1 MSRTTETTAM
11 HMKTFSRLLVAIEM
25 SIRLVAIAVL
35 ARVLVPAL
43 VGVLASRL
51 LTSFASA
58 AFRSPALGIIGLV
71 VVGLCLAAALVTISL
86 PLKVGHLRPAM
97 DDYRRNDEGA

>member
-1 MSRTTETTAM
+1 MSRTTEMTAM
-11 HMKTFSRLLVAIEM
+11 HMKTSPRLLVAIEI

-35 ARVLVPAL
+35 ARVLVPA

-58 AFRSPALGIIGLV
+58 AFRSPALGIIGPV

-86 PLKVGHLRPAM
+86 PLKVGHLRP
-97 DDYRRNDEGA
+97 RNGRLQEER

>member
-1 MSRTTETTAM
+1 MSRTTEMRALR
-11 HMKTFSRLLVAIEM
+11 MKISPCLLVAIVA

-35 ARVLVPAL
+35 ARVLVPA
-43 VGVLASRL
+43 VGVLAGRL

-71 VVGLCLAAALVTISL
+71 VVCLCLAAALVTISL

-97 DDYRRNDEGA
+97 NDYRRNDEGA

>member
-1 MSRTTETTAM
+1 
-11 HMKTFSRLLVAIEM
+11 MKTSPRLLVAIEA
-25 SIRLVAIAVL
+25 SIKLVAIAVL
-35 ARVLVPAL
+35 ARVLVPA

-71 VVGLCLAAALVTISL
+71 IVVGLCLAAALVTIWL
-86 PLKVGHLRPAM
+86 PLKVGRLRPAM
-97 DDYRRNDEGA
+97 YDYRRNDEGA